1 MKKVSYSWTL
11 HGLQF
16 QYRDM
21 KFISMKQGSQLNTPR
36 TWNPNRYE
44 ILFQWNWFQNSTPR
58 GLETQIY
65 LNFISMKLVSE
76 FNTPW
81 TWNQV
86 HLFIHWISSPW
97 GVEFWNQFHWNIF
110 HIYPSDFKGF
120 TVEYACMQAMGLKSN
135 QYDFNE
141 KGFTV
146 FKHTV
151 LTSHFSTN
159 TSQPDSPLKKH
170 GAVATASN
178 NKLYTIKG
186 LLCPS
191 RPMRS

>member
-1 MKKVSYSWTL
+1 
-11 HGLQF
+11 
-16 QYRDM
+16 
-21 KFISMKQGSQLNTPR
+21 MKQGSQLNTAW

-44 ILFQWNWFQNSTPR
+44 IGFQWHWFHNWTLH

-81 TWNQV
+81 TRNQV
-86 HLFIHWISSPW
+86 HLFIHSISSPW

-120 TVEYACMQAMGLKSN
+120 TVEYACMQAMGLYN

-151 LTSHFSTN
+151 LTSHLFSIDFL
-159 TSQPDSPLKKH
+159 SKQK
-170 GAVATASN
+170 
-178 NKLYTIKG
+178 
-186 LLCPS
+186 
-191 RPMRS
+191 M

>member
-1 MKKVSYSWTL
+1 
-11 HGLQF
+11 
-16 QYRDM
+16 
-21 KFISMKQGSQLNTPR
+21 MKQGSQLNTAW

-44 ILFQWNWFQNSTPR
+44 IGFQWHWFHNWTLH

-81 TWNQV
+81 TWTQV
-86 HLFIHWISSPW
+86 HLFIHSISSLW

-120 TVEYACMQAMGLKSN
+120 TVEYTCMQAMGLYN
-135 QYDFNE
+135 QYDFNK

-146 FKHTV
+146 FKHIV
-151 LTSHFSTN
+151 LTSHLFSIDFL
-159 TSQPDSPLKKH
+159 SK
-170 GAVATASN
+170 
-178 NKLYTIKG
+178 
-186 LLCPS
+186 
-191 RPMRS
+191 